1 MSEKDRPVNDTVT
14 GTVDNG
20 MNDTYQ
26 QGIDQF
32 TAMVGDDRIDAL
44 RERFHTVSPEFEH
57 AVMSI
62 IGGQIWNRP
71 ALDLR
76 TRSLVSIAALAAQG
90 RVNALA
96 LNIEMALN
104 NGATEAEI
112 VETFFQVAI
121 YAGFAAAWDGLEKA
135 KPIFEEFRART
146 AQEQ

>member
-1 MSEKDRPVNDTVT
+1 M
-14 GTVDNG
+14 DNQH
-20 MNDTYQ
+20 YQ
-26 QGIDQF
+26 QGIEQF
-32 TAMVGDDRIDAL
+32 AQMVGVDKIDAL
-44 RERFHTVSPEFEH
+44 RERFRSVSPEFEE

-71 ALDLR
+71 NLDLR
-76 TRSLVSIAALAAQG
+76 TRSLVSIATLAAQG

-135 KPIFEEFRART
+135 KPIFDAHRQKHGA
-146 AQEQ
+146 

>member
-1 MSEKDRPVNDTVT
+1 M
-14 GTVDNG
+14 DNQH
-20 MNDTYQ
+20 YQ
-26 QGIDQF
+26 QGIEQF
-32 TAMVGDDRIDAL
+32 TQMVGVEKIDAL
-44 RERFHTVSPEFEH
+44 RERFRSVSPEFEQ

-71 ALDLR
+71 NLDLR
-76 TRSLVSIAALAAQG
+76 TRSLVSIATLAAQG

-135 KPIFEEFRART
+135 KPIFEAHRQKQAS
-146 AQEQ
+146 

>member
-1 MSEKDRPVNDTVT
+1 MDDQPSQAADH
-14 GTVDNG
+14 
-20 MNDTYQ
+20 YQ
-26 QGIDQF
+26 QGIAQF
-32 TAMVGDDRIDAL
+32 TQMVGEDRIDLL
-44 RERFHTVSPEFEH
+44 RARFREVSPDFEQ
-57 AVMSI
+57 AVLAI

-71 ALDLR
+71 YLDLR
-76 TRSLVSIAALAAQG
+76 TRSLVSIATLAAQG

-135 KPIFEEFRART
+135 KPIFEAHRT
-146 AQEQ
+146 RHPANG

>member
-1 MSEKDRPVNDTVT
+1 MDDQN
-14 GTVDNG
+14 
-20 MNDTYQ
+20 YQ
-26 QGIDQF
+26 RGIDQF
-32 TAMVGDDRIDAL
+32 SQMVGADKIDAL
-44 RERFHTVSPEFEH
+44 RARFHAVSPEFEQ

-62 IGGQIWNRP
+62 IGGQIWTRP
-71 ALDLR
+71 NLDLR
-76 TRSLVSIAALAAQG
+76 TRSLVSIATLAAQG

-135 KPIFEEFRART
+135 KPIFEAHQKK
-146 AQEQ
+146 ASND

>member
-1 MSEKDRPVNDTVT
+1 
-14 GTVDNG
+14 
-20 MNDTYQ
+20 MNDQNYQ
-26 QGIDQF
+26 RGIDQF
-32 TAMVGDDRIDAL
+32 AQMVGADEIDTL
-44 RERFHTVSPEFEH
+44 RARFSSVSPEFEQ

-62 IGGQIWNRP
+62 IGGQIWTRP
-71 ALDLR
+71 NLDLR
-76 TRSLVSIAALAAQG
+76 TRSLVSIATLAAQG

-135 KPIFEEFRART
+135 KPIFEAH
-146 AQEQ
+146 QKKNGND

>member
-1 MSEKDRPVNDTVT
+1 M
-14 GTVDNG
+14 DNQH
-20 MNDTYQ
+20 YQ
-26 QGIDQF
+26 QGIEQF
-32 TAMVGDDRIDAL
+32 AQMVGVDKIDAL
-44 RERFHTVSPEFEH
+44 RDRFRSVSPEFEE

-71 ALDLR
+71 NLDLR
-76 TRSLVSIAALAAQG
+76 TRSLVSIATLAAQG

-135 KPIFEEFRART
+135 KPIFDAHRQKHGA
-146 AQEQ
+146 

>member
-1 MSEKDRPVNDTVT
+1 MSEAEQAHDAL
-14 GTVDNG
+14 
-20 MNDTYQ
+20 YL

-32 TAMVGDDRIDAL
+32 AQMVGSDRIDAL
-44 RERFHTVSPEFEH
+44 RTRFQAVSPEFER

-71 ALDLR
+71 GLDLR
-76 TRSLVSIAALAAQG
+76 TRSLVSIATLAAQG

-104 NGATEAEI
+104 NGATETEI

-121 YAGFAAAWDGLEKA
+121 YAGFAAAWDGLERA
-135 KPIFEEFRART
+135 QPIFEAFRAREGD
-146 AQEQ
+146 A